1 MVPYRDRNRQ
11 EPEML
16 SVRSSEEL
24 VLYGLLIARSLS
36 TPALR
41 RGSARQ
47 ISPGVG
53 RSDETDETIEDME
66 LTARIKQPIRHKPL
80 DH

>member
-24 VLYGLLIARSLS
+24 VLYGLLIAIG
-36 TPALR
+36 ALPF
-41 RGSARQ
+41 GLPLARHAAF
-47 ISPGVG
+47 GVEATLG
-53 RSDETDETIEDME
+53 LLMVGTGVVRIIVDMYRVRK
-66 LTARIKQPIRHKPL
+66 A
-80 DH
+80 